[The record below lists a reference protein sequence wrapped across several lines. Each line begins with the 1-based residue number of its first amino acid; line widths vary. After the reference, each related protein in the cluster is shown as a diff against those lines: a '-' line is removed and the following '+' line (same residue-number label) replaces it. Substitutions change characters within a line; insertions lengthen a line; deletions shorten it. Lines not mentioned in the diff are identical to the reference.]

1 MSLADAPTVV
11 IGRAGL
17 RAEQLASRA
26 ARVSWRAL
34 FVPLLRR
41 LPLLVLMA
49 IPFLLGYAGRL
60 AARAVLGV
68 VWALGWTA
76 AWLWFTLLEG
86 WTSAAGRSG

>member
-11 IGRAGL
+11 IGRASV
-17 RAEQLASRA
+17 RAEQLSRRA
-26 ARVSWRAL
+26 AQVQWKAILR
-34 FVPLLRR
+34 PMLRR
-41 LPLLVLMA
+41 LPLLALMA

-60 AARAVLGV
+60 AARAILGL

-76 AWLWFTLLEG
+76 AWLWFTAQEG